1 MTFDDLYFATI
12 GTAQTWLF
20 ENLVQPTLYALG
32 LINFDEVAFPATEWF
47 LLGLIELLVLWAIL
61 RPLESRF
68 PAEPLTDRAAVRT
81 DVLYTLLHRLGVVPL
96 VFFFSLRPLADLVES
111 WIRRAGFQPL
121 NLEDLAPALTAS
133 PFLAFL
139 VYLVVLDL
147 AEYWRHR
154 LQHRFDWWW
163 SLHAVHHS
171 QRQMTFWSDNRNH
184 LFDDAIQAL
193 WLSAIAI
200 VIGVPPGQFFLIVIL
215 TRMLESLS
223 HANLRLSFGAIGER
237 LLVSPRFHRR
247 HHAIGFGHEGVHRGC
262 NFAVLFPVWDV
273 LFRTADF
280 TPGYAPTGIRDQLD
294 GRDYGRG
301 FLAQQWTGAVNMLRA
316 LVGRTPAGVPTPP
329 SAGARAS
336 S

>member
-1 MTFDDLYFATI
+1 MEELYFATI
-12 GTAQTWLF
+12 GAAQSWLF
-20 ENLVQPTLYALG
+20 EHVVQPALYALG

-47 LLGLIELLVLWAIL
+47 ILGVLELAVLWLVLGW
-61 RPLESRF
+61 LERRI
-68 PAEPLTDRAAVRT
+68 PAEPRTDNAAVRT
-81 DVLYTLLHRLGVVPL
+81 DILYTLLHRLGVVPL
-96 VFFFSLRPLADLVES
+96 VFFFSLRPLADAAES
-111 WIRRAGFQPL
+111 MIRQAGYQPL
-121 NLEDLAPALTAS
+121 NLEDLAPALSAS

-139 VYLVVLDL
+139 VYLVVLDF

-154 LQHRFDWWW
+154 FQHRFDWWW
-163 SLHAVHHS
+163 ALHAVHHS

-223 HANLRLSFGAIGER
+223 HANLRLSFGTIGER

-247 HHAIGFGHEGVHRGC
+247 HHAIGFGHEGVYRGC

-273 LFRTADF
+273 LFRTADYS
-280 TPGYAPTGIRDQLD
+280 GNYAPTGIRDQLD

-301 FLAQQWTGAVNMLRA
+301 FLAQQWIGAVNMVRA
-316 LVGRTPAGVPTPP
+316 LIPRRERPTGTPERV
-329 SAGARAS
+329 
-336 S
+336 